1 MQGPTGEGK
10 SAPQMNFTSD
20 NAYGA
25 APEILSAIAEANAGA
40 APSYG
45 EDEITAAVQRRF
57 SDLFEREVAIYPVLT
72 GTAANGLALSTLAPP
87 YGAIFCHEES
97 HIALDECGAP
107 EFFSGGARLVPLPG
121 RSGKISPQAIESV
134 LPLYRRGV
142 HSPTPSV
149 ISLAQ
154 ATERGTVY
162 RADEIEALAELAS
175 REGMRLHMDGARFA
189 NAVAFLGCTPAEITW
204 KARVDVLSF
213 GASKN
218 GALCAE
224 AVVFFDLALARD
236 FEFRRKRSGQLLSK
250 MRFLSAQLLAY
261 LDQDRWLRWASRAN
275 TLAQN
280 LARELSAL
288 PDVEVAEPAQ
298 ANEVFA
304 YLPNAKVQAL
314 RKAGV
319 QFYEWEMGRER
330 TLCRFVLSCLT
341 EEQDVIELVGLLQS

>member
-25 APEILSAIAEANAGA
+25 APEILSAIVEANAGA

-57 SDLFEREVAIYPVLT
+57 SDLFERDVAIYPVLT

-149 ISLAQ
+149 ISIAQ

-162 RADEIEALAELAS
+162 RADEIAALAELAS
-175 REGMRLHMDGARFA
+175 RE
-189 NAVAFLGCTPAEITW
+189 
-204 KARVDVLSF
+204 
-213 GASKN
+213 
-218 GALCAE
+218 
-224 AVVFFDLALARD
+224 
-236 FEFRRKRSGQLLSK
+236 
-250 MRFLSAQLLAY
+250 
-261 LDQDRWLRWASRAN
+261 
-275 TLAQN
+275 
-280 LARELSAL
+280 
-288 PDVEVAEPAQ
+288 
-298 ANEVFA
+298 
-304 YLPNAKVQAL
+304 
-314 RKAGV
+314 
-319 QFYEWEMGRER
+319 
-330 TLCRFVLSCLT
+330 
-341 EEQDVIELVGLLQS
+341 